1 MPIARALLRPLR
13 SICRGGRDRWVAA
26 QMTRDTI
33 RALVAPPPRAFASW
47 GEGSVIVPPARVE
60 APERIHVGK
69 GVMIHE
75 HAWLSLEH
83 RPGMPAPTLRI
94 GDDVKV
100 NRFVRIECAGSVE
113 LGPGV
118 LLADRVHISDTD
130 HPARATDD
138 GPVPDLDAAP
148 RPIVIGPRAFVGA
161 GAVIKSGVTI
171 GEHAYVSANTV
182 VVRDVPPR
190 TLVAGSP
197 ARAVRRWDLDAG
209 GGQA

>member
-1 MPIARALLRPLR
+1 MSIARTLLRPVR
-13 SICRGGRDRWVAA
+13 SIYRGGRERWVAA
-26 QMTRDTI
+26 RLANETI

-47 GEGSVIVPPARVE
+47 GEGSVIVPPARVDG
-60 APERIHVGK
+60 PERIHVGT

-75 HAWLSLEH
+75 HAWLAAEQ

-118 LLADRVHISDTD
+118 LVADRVHISDTD

-148 RPIVIGPRAFVGA
+148 RPIVIGPRVFVGA

-197 ARAVRRWDLDAG
+197 ARAVRQWDADDG
-209 GGQA
+209 GASA